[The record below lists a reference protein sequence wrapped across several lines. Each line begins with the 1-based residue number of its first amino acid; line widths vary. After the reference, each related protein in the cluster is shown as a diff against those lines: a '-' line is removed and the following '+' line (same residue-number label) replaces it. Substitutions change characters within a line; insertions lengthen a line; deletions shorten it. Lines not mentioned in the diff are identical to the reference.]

1 MTGSATNWNA
11 NDLAL
16 LNECLDKL
24 LLNPLFDKSPR
35 QQDLLRYLVKETLAG
50 NAERLKGY
58 TLGVELFNRGADFDP
73 NVDAIVR
80 VEVGRLRTK
89 LREYYSLEGTSDEV
103 LFNLPKGSY
112 AIDITL
118 RVKRALQAQ
127 TQEQVTPVPTA
138 KSWLN
143 FGEHIAS
150 IAVLP
155 FNNLSSDTD
164 KGYLVDGIVD
174 NLIFELSR
182 LSGLFVI
189 SRQSSFM
196 YKDGLKSSKQI
207 GSELNVKYL
216 LEGSTQIS
224 GNQMRVTTRLI
235 EADTERAIWA
245 ERYDGNMQEV
255 FSLQDEITLNIVKAL
270 QIKLSP
276 EEAEF
281 FGHEGTESVEAHD
294 ALLRGMA
301 CHWKYSPKFITEA
314 RFHFTR
320 AIELDPNYASAH
332 AWLVR
337 TLLFQWVMKWDLD
350 DGLRQLALEH
360 AQTAVAINDK
370 LSFTHSMLGW
380 AHLWLKHRD
389 PSIAACRHAVAIDP
403 NNFEAHIFL
412 SMSLSSAG
420 FGEEALYYIEK
431 AQRLNPHSSPFYE
444 FTLGL
449 AHHVLEDYERAITCF
464 KRGCEL
470 SSHFPPNFVYLCTT
484 YALLGMEKE
493 LSTSRELFLSILG
506 GDKSRVIEPPWTDEK
521 LANEYDRLIQLA
533 GLR

>member
-1 MTGSATNWNA
+1 MTSVATKSNA
-11 NDLAL
+11 IDHAL
-16 LNECLDKL
+16 LNASLDKL
-24 LLNPLFDKSPR
+24 LLSTIFDKSPR
-35 QQDLLRYLVKETLAG
+35 QQDLLRYLVKETIAG
-50 NAERLKGY
+50 NSDRLKGY
-58 TLGVELFNRGADFDP
+58 TLGVELFNRGEDFDP

-80 VEVGRLRTK
+80 VEAGRLRTK
-89 LREYYSLEGTSDEV
+89 LREYYTLHGEIDDV

-112 AIDITL
+112 TMDITL
-118 RVKRALQAQ
+118 RAKEAADAQ
-127 TQEQVTPVPTA
+127 TREQAPVAKP

-155 FNNLSSDTD
+155 FNILSSDTE
-164 KGYLVDGIVD
+164 KGYLVDGLVD

-207 GSELNVKYL
+207 GSELSVKYL

-224 GNQMRVTTRLI
+224 GNQLRVNTRLI
-235 EADTERAIWA
+235 EANTERCIWA
-245 ERYDGNMQEV
+245 EKYDGNMQEI
-255 FSLQDEITLNIVKAL
+255 FSLQDEITLSIVKAL

-301 CHWKYSPKFITEA
+301 CHWKYSPKFIAEA
-314 RFHFTR
+314 RVHFTK
-320 AIELDPNYASAH
+320 AVELDPNYASAH

-350 DGLRQLALEH
+350 DGLRQIALEH
-360 AQTAVAINDK
+360 AQKAVAINDK
-370 LSFTHSMLGW
+370 LSFTQSMLGW

-389 PSIAACRHAVAIDP
+389 PSIAACRNAVAIDP

-420 FGEEALYYIEK
+420 FGEEALYYIQK

-444 FTLGL
+444 YTLGL
-449 AHHVLEDYERAITCF
+449 AHYVLEDYERAIVCF

-493 LSTSRELFLSILG
+493 LTASRELFLSILG
-506 GDKSRVIEPPWTDEK
+506 GDKSRVIEPPWTDAK
-521 LANEYDRLIQLA
+521 LASDYERLLQLA